1 MKAERWILDWILA
14 GEGMEMHIK
23 MPKTQQK
30 LRSLMNQFTVY
41 GDFLVG
47 VPFGNGHVNDTF
59 LVTFDQG
66 GVRLNYVLQR
76 INADVFKE
84 PEKVMENVDR
94 VTRHVLRKIQQSRME
109 MKKRTLRLLRT
120 PENKPFIIDSDG
132 NYWRAYVFVERARA
146 YDVLESPEQAFGIAK
161 AFGEFQQQ
169 LTDLPGRLHDTIPDF
184 HNTPKRIEQL
194 EDAIA
199 RDPVGRASKVKKE
212 IDFIFSRREDA
223 GILLKL
229 NVSGDIPERI
239 THNDTKCNNVL
250 IDDLS
255 GEGVAVIDLDTVMP
269 GLSLYDFGDMVRT
282 CTSPAEEDE
291 VDLSKV
297 YMQFDMYEALF
308 RGFCESADHFMTP
321 AEKEN
326 LATAGKV
333 ITLEIGTRFLTD
345 YINGDVYFKV
355 RRPEHNLDRCRSQL
369 KLVCSIEEQM
379 DAMQKLLMDRS

>member
-1 MKAERWILDWILA
+1 
-14 GEGMEMHIK
+14 
-23 MPKTQQK
+23 
-30 LRSLMNQFTVY
+30 MNQFTIY
-41 GDFLVG
+41 GDFLLG
-47 VPFGNGHVNDTF
+47 VPFGNGHVNDTY

-76 INADVFKE
+76 INGEVFKE

-94 VTRHVLRKIQQSRME
+94 VTRHVLHKIQQAHKE

-120 PENKPFIIDSDG
+120 PENKPYVLDEKG
-132 NYWRAYVFVERARA
+132 NCWRAYVFVERARA
-146 YDVLESPEQAFGIAK
+146 YDVLESPEQAYGIAK

-169 LTDLPGRLHDTIPDF
+169 LTDLPGRLHETIPDF

-194 EDAIA
+194 EQAIA
-199 RDPVGRASKVKKE
+199 RDPLGRAAKVQKE
-212 IDFIFSRREDA
+212 IDFILSRKEDA

-229 NVSGDIPERI
+229 NASGDIPERI

-291 VDLSKV
+291 IDLNKV

-308 RGFCESADHFMTP
+308 RGFCESADRFMTP

-326 LATAGKV
+326 LAAAGKI
-333 ITLEIGTRFLTD
+333 ITLEIGTRFLAD
-345 YINGDVYFKV
+345 YLNGDTYFKIK
-355 RRPEHNLDRCRSQL
+355 RPDQNLDRCRSQL
-369 KLVCSIEEQM
+369 KLVCSIEAQM
-379 DAMQKLLMDRS
+379 DKMQALLKK

>member
-1 MKAERWILDWILA
+1 
-14 GEGMEMHIK
+14 

-30 LRSLMNQFTVY
+30 LRSLMNQFTIY
-41 GDFLVG
+41 GDFLLG
-47 VPFGNGHVNDTF
+47 VPFGNGHVNDTY

-76 INADVFKE
+76 INGEVFKE

-94 VTRHVLRKIQQSRME
+94 VTRHVLHKIQQAHKE

-120 PENKPFIIDSDG
+120 PENKPYVLDEKG
-132 NYWRAYVFVERARA
+132 NCWRAYVFVERARA
-146 YDVLESPEQAFGIAK
+146 YDVLESPEQAYGIAK

-169 LTDLPGRLHDTIPDF
+169 LTDLPGRLHETIPDF

-194 EDAIA
+194 EQAIA
-199 RDPVGRASKVKKE
+199 RDPLGRAAKVQKE
-212 IDFIFSRREDA
+212 IDFILSRKEDA

-229 NVSGDIPERI
+229 NASGDIPERI

-291 VDLSKV
+291 IDLNKV

-308 RGFCESADHFMTP
+308 RGFCESADRFMTP

-326 LATAGKV
+326 LAAAGKI
-333 ITLEIGTRFLTD
+333 ITLEIGTRFLAD
-345 YINGDVYFKV
+345 YLNGDTYFKIK
-355 RRPEHNLDRCRSQL
+355 RPDQNLDRCRSQL
-369 KLVCSIEEQM
+369 KLVCSIEAQM
-379 DAMQKLLMDRS
+379 DKMQALLKK

>member
-1 MKAERWILDWILA
+1 
-14 GEGMEMHIK
+14 

-30 LRSLMNQFTVY
+30 LRSLMNQFTIY
-41 GDFLVG
+41 GDFLLG
-47 VPFGNGHVNDTF
+47 VPFGNGHVNDTY

-76 INADVFKE
+76 INGEVFRE

-94 VTRHVLRKIQQSRME
+94 VTQHVLHKIRQAHAE

-120 PENKPFIIDSDG
+120 PENKPFVLDEKG
-132 NYWRAYVFVERARA
+132 NCWRAYVFVERARA
-146 YDVLESPEQAFGIAK
+146 YDVLESPEQAYGIAK

-169 LTDLPGRLHDTIPDF
+169 LTDLPGRLHETIPDF
-184 HNTPKRIEQL
+184 HHTPKRIEQL
-194 EDAIA
+194 EQAIA
-199 RDPVGRASKVKKE
+199 RDPLGRAARVRKE
-212 IDFIFSRREDA
+212 IDFILSRKDDA

-229 NVSGDIPERI
+229 NASGDIPERI

-250 IDDLS
+250 IDDMS

-291 VDLSKV
+291 IDLGKV

-308 RGFCESADHFMTP
+308 RGFCESADRFMTP
-321 AEKEN
+321 AEKEH
-326 LATAGKV
+326 LATAGKI
-333 ITLEIGTRFLTD
+333 ITLEIGTRFLAD
-345 YINGDVYFKV
+345 YLNGDTYFKIK
-355 RRPEHNLDRCRSQL
+355 RPDQNLDRCRSQL
-369 KLVCSIEEQM
+369 KLVRSIEDQM
-379 DAMQKLLMDRS
+379 DRMRDLLKK